1 MRTLIGMRINT
12 AQPIN
17 RVSSWG
23 LLMIAIVLGAP
34 AQACEICRQA
44 YVAAMEAAPKAS
56 ALHPAA
62 RVVEYKL
69 TIAEQTLS
77 PAGTPAQVLTINGGT
92 PGPVLR
98 FREGDVARI
107 TVTNGLSDDTTSI
120 HWHGLLV
127 PNIEDGVPGVTTPII
142 AAGKSRT
149 FEFLIRQHG
158 TYWYHSHTGH
168 QLQRGVLGSIVI
180 EPKTPTIRA
189 DHDQVVVLGDWTNEH
204 PTEVQRTLLRMSD
217 WYSFRKGTAQSLL
230 GAYQAGKLGEYLDRE
245 KALVPPMDLSDVA
258 YDAFLMNGQRR
269 LQLPGKPGETVRVRI
284 INAGASTYFYL
295 GAASGPLKIVS
306 ADGQDIV
313 PFEQKRLLMGPAETY
328 DLLMT
333 IPADGSWELRA
344 DAQDGSGAVSAWLG
358 EGTAHAATPTPA
370 PERYGMSA
378 YLTSILDQL
387 DPEPGAKESERPL
400 SPYAKL
406 RSATPHP
413 VATSHREL
421 TLKLTGDMIRYA
433 WSFDGLDPHEAESI
447 KVKEGES
454 LRVCLVN
461 NTMMHHPIHL
471 HGHFFRLVDA
481 NDKDPATSPLKHTV
495 DVPPMSVRTIEF
507 TANEGQG
514 DWLIHCHLLYHHL
527 TGMIRTIR
535 VTTADGAEPPHPP
548 GKHVMPTV
556 YAWGQA
562 SFTTASAA
570 GFATIQ
576 SGRDNFNVSWME
588 GMRHDDGHER
598 ELSYSRYVDTRLSL
612 IAGYRFDNM
621 DGGRDGPFAGAS
633 FRLPYFIE
641 LSLTHQ
647 SGGETRAMLMKSLQ
661 LTDRLAL
668 DLSYRNGRQTG
679 VTTSADLRYLLTK
692 QLSLTAG
699 YNSDF
704 GAGFG
709 LLTRF

>member
-1 MRTLIGMRINT
+1 MRINT

-44 YVAAMEAAPKAS
+44 FVAAMEAAPKAS

-204 PTEVQRTLLRMSD
+204 PSEVQRTLLRMSD

-306 ADGQDIV
+306 ADGQDVV
-313 PFEQKRLLMGPAETY
+313 PFEQKLLLMGPAETY

-358 EGTAHAATPTPA
+358 DGSAHAATPPPA
-370 PERYGMSA
+370 PARYGMSA

-454 LRVCLVN
+454 LRVRLVN

-633 FRLPYFIE
+633 FRLPYFID

>member
-1 MRTLIGMRINT
+1 MQPKSRQISRVILRALI
-12 AQPIN
+12 A
-17 RVSSWG
+17 W
-23 LLMIAIVLGAP
+23 MILGAGMT
-34 AQACEICRQA
+34 QACELCRKA
-44 YVAAMEAAPKAS
+44 YYDAMEAAPKAS
-56 ALHPAA
+56 ALHPQA

-77 PAGTPAQVLTINGGT
+77 PAGKPVQVLTINGGT

-107 TVTNGLSDDTTSI
+107 TVTNGLADDTTSL

-127 PNIEDGVPGVTTPII
+127 PNLEDGVPGVTTPII
-142 AAGKSRT
+142 APGKSRT
-149 FEFLIRQHG
+149 FEFLVRQHG

-168 QLQRGVLGSIVI
+168 QLQRGVRGSIVI

-189 DHDQVVVLGDWTNEH
+189 DHDQVVMIGDWTNEH
-204 PTEVQRTLLRMSD
+204 PEEVQRTLLRGSD
-217 WYSFRKGTAQSLL
+217 WYSFRKGTAQSLV
-230 GAYQAGKLGEYLDRE
+230 GAYQAGKLHEYLDRE

-269 LQLPGKPGETVRVRI
+269 LQLPGKPGETVRVRL
-284 INAGASTYFYL
+284 INSGAASYFYL
-295 GAASGPLKIVS
+295 GAATGLLKIIS
-306 ADGQDIV
+306 ADGHDVV
-313 PFEQKRLLMGPAETY
+313 PFEQKRLLLGPAETY
-328 DLLMT
+328 DLLVT

-433 WSFDGLDPHEAESI
+433 WSFDGLDPHEAEAI

-454 LRVCLVN
+454 LRVRLVN
-461 NTMMHHPIHL
+461 NTMMHHPIHF

-535 VTTADGAEPPHPP
+535 VTAADGAEPPHPP

-570 GFATIQ
+570 GFVTMQ
-576 SGRDNFNVSWME
+576 DGRDNLNLRWEE
-588 GMRHDDGHER
+588 GMHHNDGYER
-598 ELSYSRYVDTRLSL
+598 ELSYARYVDTRLSL
-612 IAGYRFDNM
+612 VAGYRFNTM
-621 DGGRDGPFAGAS
+621 DGGRDGLFAGAS
-633 FRLPYFIE
+633 FRLPYFID
-641 LSLTHQ
+641 LSLTQQ
-647 SGGETRAMLMKSLQ
+647 SAGETRAMLMKSLQ
-661 LTDRLAL
+661 LTDRLSL
-668 DLSYRNGRQTG
+668 DLGYRYGRQTG
-679 VTTSADLRYLLTK
+679 VATSADLRYLLTK

-699 YNSDF
+699 YSSDF